1 MTNTLTTVKT
11 LFGIIVEHTTL
22 GQYLLLG
29 TLLTMTIATLIVL
42 LATTHL

>member
-1 MTNTLTTVKT
+1 MTNILTIVKT
-11 LFGIIVEHTTL
+11 LFGIVVKHTTL

-29 TLLTMTIATLIVL
+29 TLLAMTTATLIVL